1 VGLAVF
7 NRPTYHQAL
16 FGSLTRQSLP
26 VDMALLV
33 THLDSYEG
41 SRDQSVGR
49 ADFTRTTSE
58 FIGQYLDLPESQ
70 VIRAPHNRGVAR
82 SLTALE
88 RALFA
93 ASDARWAL
101 VIEGDIGGL
110 WSAADYAKGED
121 CDACWC
127 VWTEQYLYRWSNSRS
142 A

>member
-1 VGLAVF
+1 VQTFLYPVGLAVF

-58 FIGQYLDLPESQ
+58 FIGQY
-70 VIRAPHNRGVAR
+70 
-82 SLTALE
+82 
-88 RALFA
+88 
-93 ASDARWAL
+93 
-101 VIEGDIGGL
+101 
-110 WSAADYAKGED
+110 
-121 CDACWC
+121 
-127 VWTEQYLYRWSNSRS
+127 
-142 A
+142 